1 MVETKVLAVCGGLVI
16 VVAFGIY
23 VCSWKLR
30 RVRSDDQEVV
40 PVVAVQHVRQ
50 SSKDLSEPLLAH
62 SESYIGRTWKR
73 PKGIIKQREE
83 EPEADLENQGWRKN
97 RDSSDRENQ
106 SSLVTADV
114 NVCS

>member
-50 SSKDLSEPLLAH
+50 VSRALLTLFFFFFFFFRIFLFVGDPIVFQNLDL
-62 SESYIGRTWKR
+62 
-73 PKGIIKQREE
+73 PKIKC
-83 EPEADLENQGWRKN
+83 AM
-97 RDSSDRENQ
+97 
-106 SSLVTADV
+106 
-114 NVCS
+114 

>member
-50 SSKDLSEPLLAH
+50 VSRALLNLSS
-62 SESYIGRTWKR
+62 
-73 PKGIIKQREE
+73 
-83 EPEADLENQGWRKN
+83 
-97 RDSSDRENQ
+97 SSSFGFP
-106 SSLVTADV
+106 SSLEIRL
-114 NVCS
+114 CSRIWILRR

>member
-1 MVETKVLAVCGGLVI
+1 MSSLSLLVEQLHSRDVVVVECLGFCGWGN
-16 VVAFGIY
+16 FF
-23 VCSWKLR
+23 
-30 RVRSDDQEVV
+30 
-40 PVVAVQHVRQ
+40 PRQ

>member
-1 MVETKVLAVCGGLVI
+1 METKVLAVCGGLVI

-50 SSKDLSEPLLAH
+50 VSRALLTLSS
-62 SESYIGRTWKR
+62 
-73 PKGIIKQREE
+73 
-83 EPEADLENQGWRKN
+83 
-97 RDSSDRENQ
+97 SSSSFGFP
-106 SSLVTADV
+106 SSLGIRL
-114 NVCS
+114 CSRIWILRR

>member
-1 MVETKVLAVCGGLVI
+1 MLAVCGGLVI

-50 SSKDLSEPLLAH
+50 VSRALLTLFFFFFFFFFLFFFR
-62 SESYIGRTWKR
+62 IFLFVGDPIVFQNLDP
-73 PKGIIKQREE
+73 PKIKC
-83 EPEADLENQGWRKN
+83 AM
-97 RDSSDRENQ
+97 
-106 SSLVTADV
+106 
-114 NVCS
+114 